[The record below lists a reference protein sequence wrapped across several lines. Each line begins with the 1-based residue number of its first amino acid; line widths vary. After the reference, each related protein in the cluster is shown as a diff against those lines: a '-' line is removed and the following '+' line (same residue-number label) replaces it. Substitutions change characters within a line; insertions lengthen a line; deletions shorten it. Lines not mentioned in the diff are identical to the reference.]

1 MVSDTTYS
9 KMMSDVAIR
18 SMLKNPDYGED
29 LSMLIREQRRQQQ
42 EASERERELSM
53 YRSGS
58 APPTIEGSLSAVGAL
73 FDSSSSFGKSGGGG
87 GGRGFASDEELRAD
101 PAYADYY
108 YSNVNLNPRLPP
120 PLVSKEDWR
129 FTQRLSGG
137 GIGDR
142 RNGDSSLFS
151 VQPPGFDG
159 KEENG
164 VNQRKSAAEWGGN
177 GLIGMP
183 PLGLGSRQK
192 SIAELFQVLF
202 FLFKICIVPQE
213 SVVKEQEY
221 DEINNASSGSNPRQT
236 SYNAFDENSETHF
249 AHLHQ
254 ELAAG
259 DALHAGGN
267 KQGISAA
274 QNLGGSASQNY
285 VSALGASLSRSTT
298 PDQLLAR
305 APSPCLPPIG
315 DGRSSSM
322 DKRSSN
328 GQNSFNSISS
338 SSLNEPADLVSALA
352 GMNLS
357 PNGIVDDEK
366 HPQSTGKNESDYTH
380 NLEQHLYLNKPEPL
394 PYQLHSAPQ
403 LAKASHLKVNKSSGF
418 RLDLNN
424 SSANA
429 NEQLELHNSAGIS
442 VNSYLKGP
450 STPTL
455 TGRGNSHAHYQ
466 NVDGRNISYQNYGL
480 SGYAVNPSS
489 PPMMANQLSGNLPPL
504 FENAA
509 AALGVNGIDSG
520 ALGSN
525 LLSASELHNA
535 SRVGNHTGGCSQQVP
550 LMDPLYLQY
559 LRSGE
564 VHAAQVAALNDPAIN
579 RECSNNYADLLGLQK
594 AYVESLIAP
603 PKSQFAVPYLNKSAN
618 LNRNY
623 YGNPTFGVG
632 VSYPGSPLAGS
643 LYPSSPIGSGS
654 PMRQSERSM
663 RLSGMRNVAG
673 GFMGAWHSDT
683 VGNLDENFA
692 SSLLDEFKSSKT
704 KCFELSE
711 IAGHVVEFSADQYG
725 SRFIQQKLETASM
738 EEKNMVFN
746 EIMPQAL
753 SLMTDVFGNYVI
765 QKFFEHGTSTQIR
778 ELADQ
783 LTGHVLTLSLQM
795 YGCRVIQKAIEVV
808 NLDQQTKMVAELDG
822 HIMRCVRDQNGNHV
836 IQKCIECVP
845 EDAIH
850 FIVSTFYDQV
860 VTLSTHPYGCRV
872 IQRVL
877 EHCHDPKTQQI
888 MMDEILQS
896 VCMLAQ
902 DQYGNYVVQMFFQIK
917 FGLTN
922 LIFCSLTTLLIVA
935 YKFQH
940 VLEHGKPHERSAIV
954 KQLTGQIVQMS
965 QQKFASNVIEKCLTF
980 GTPTE
985 RQVLVNEMLG
995 STDENEPLQVMMKDQ
1010 FANYVVQKVLETC
1023 DDQQLELILNR
1034 IKVHLNALKKYTYG
1048 KHIVAR
1054 VEKLVAA
1061 GGPSHSIVSTGPISA
1076 SSCGATNI
1084 AIDILA
1090 LLPFV
1095 TALCSTLLYLP
1106 LLQTSRASPTLT
1118 TKAPGTGLTGSH
1130 WPRCLI

>member
-1 MVSDTTYS
+1 MSSGSDTSYS
-9 KMMSDVAIR
+9 KMMSGVAIR
-18 SMLKNPDYGED
+18 SMFQNSDYGED
-29 LSMLIREQRRQQQ
+29 LSMLIRQQRRQQHQ
-42 EASERERELSM
+42 EASERERELNM

-58 APPTIEGSLSAVGAL
+58 APPTVEGSLSAVGAL
-73 FDSSSSFGKSGGGG
+73 FDTSTMVSGFGKGGG
-87 GGRGFASDEELRAD
+87 GGRGFTSEEELRAD
-101 PAYADYY
+101 PAYANYY
-108 YSNVNLNPRLPP
+108 YSNANPNPRLPP

-137 GIGDR
+137 IGDR
-142 RNGDSSLFS
+142 RNGDSSLFT

-159 KEENG
+159 KDENV
-164 VNQRKSAAEWGGN
+164 VNKRKSAAEWGGN

-183 PLGLGSRQK
+183 PMGLGSRQR
-192 SIAELFQVLF
+192 SITELIQ
-202 FLFKICIVPQE
+202 Q
-213 SVVKEQEY
+213 
-221 DEINNASSGSNPRQT
+221 DEINSSSSLSNHRQP
-236 SYNAFDENSETHF
+236 SYNVFDDSADNPETHF
-249 AHLHQ
+249 AQLHQ
-254 ELAAG
+254 DLAAA
-259 DALHAGGN
+259 DALRSGGTTL
-267 KQGISAA
+267 GISGA
-274 QNLGGSASQNY
+274 QNLGGSASQTY
-285 VSALGASLSRSTT
+285 ASALGASLSRSTT
-298 PDQLLAR
+298 PDSQLLAR

-315 DGRSSSM
+315 DGRSNCNDKKSS
-322 DKRSSN
+322 S
-328 GQNSFNSISS
+328 GQNSFNAVS

-357 PNGIVDDEK
+357 SNGIANDEK
-366 HPQSTGKNESDYTH
+366 HSSGRNESEHSHTINYH
-380 NLEQHLYLNKPEPL
+380 AFLNKPEPL

-403 LAKASHLKVNKSSGF
+403 LTKASHLKVNNSSGF
-418 RLDLNN
+418 RVDLNN
-424 SSANA
+424 SLANA
-429 NEQLELHNSAGIS
+429 SEQLELHNSAGIS
-442 VNSYLKGP
+442 VNSGLKGP
-450 STPTL
+450 ATPTF
-455 TGRGNSHAHYQ
+455 TGRGNSLVHHQ
-466 NVDGRNISYQNYGL
+466 NLDGRTISYQNYGL
-480 SGYAVNPSS
+480 NGYAVNTSS
-489 PPMMANQLSGNLPPL
+489 PPMMASQLGSGNLPPF

-509 AALGVNGIDSG
+509 AAALGANSMDSG
-520 ALGSN
+520 ALGGGVALGPN
-525 LLSASELHNA
+525 LLSASELQNA
-535 SRVGNHTGGCSQQVP
+535 SRMGNNAS
-550 LMDPLYLQY
+550 
-559 LRSGE
+559 
-564 VHAAQVAALNDPAIN
+564 
-579 RECSNNYADLLGLQK
+579 DLLGLQK

-603 PKSQFAVPYLNKSAN
+603 QKSQFAVPYLNKSPS
-618 LNRNY
+618 LNHTY
-623 YGNPTFGVG
+623 FGNPTYGVG

-643 LYPSSPIGSGS
+643 FYPNSPLGPGS
-654 PMRQSERSM
+654 PMRQSERNM
-663 RLSGMRNVAG
+663 RLSGMRNVTG
-673 GFMGAWHSDT
+673 GFMGAWHSDS

-692 SSLLDEFKSSKT
+692 PSLLDEFKSNKT

-725 SRFIQQKLETASM
+725 SRFIQQKLETATM

-765 QKFFEHGTSTQIR
+765 QKFFEHGTSAQIR
-778 ELADQ
+778 ELAEQ

-808 NLDQQTKMVAELDG
+808 NLDQQTKMVTELDG

-896 VCMLAQ
+896 VCLLAQ
-902 DQYGNYVVQMFFQIK
+902 DQYGNYVV
-917 FGLTN
+917 
-922 LIFCSLTTLLIVA
+922 
-935 YKFQH
+935 QH

-985 RQVLVNEMLG
+985 RQTLVNEMLG

-1061 GGPSHSIVSTGPISA
+1061 GERRIS
-1076 SSCGATNI
+1076 
-1084 AIDILA
+1084 L
-1090 LLPFV
+1090 
-1095 TALCSTLLYLP
+1095 TLHP
-1106 LLQTSRASPTLT
+1106 AQVV
-1118 TKAPGTGLTGSH
+1118 
-1130 WPRCLI
+1130 